1 MNCAPRKNKKNGI
14 NKNAGKKINIPS
26 LEVEL
31 QELSIAFFSFN
42 VSLMRQNS
50 SFAQTLGD
58 KNKVRRSPLVL
69 SNQAWQSREKLRC
82 LVAFVEGPQYFI
94 KVVDAICF
102 LVKQNQTFQESKA
115 WEEITYTWR
124 SPGRVANYLKTRI
137 F

>member
-1 MNCAPRKNKKNGI
+1 MLA
-14 NKNAGKKINIPS
+14 KKINIPS

-50 SFAQTLGD
+50 SFAQTLSD

-82 LVAFVEGPQYFI
+82 LVAFVEGPHYLWSTLF
-94 KVVDAICF
+94 VF
-102 LVKQNQTFQESKA
+102 LWNKTK
-115 WEEITYTWR
+115 
-124 SPGRVANYLKTRI
+124 PLANYLKTRI

>member
-1 MNCAPRKNKKNGI
+1 MLA
-14 NKNAGKKINIPS
+14 KKINIPS

-50 SFAQTLGD
+50 SFAQTLSD

-82 LVAFVEGPQYFI
+82 LVAFVEGPH
-94 KVVDAICF
+94 
-102 LVKQNQTFQESKA
+102 
-115 WEEITYTWR
+115 
-124 SPGRVANYLKTRI
+124 
-137 F
+137 

>member
-1 MNCAPRKNKKNGI
+1 MLA
-14 NKNAGKKINIPS
+14 KKINIPS

-50 SFAQTLGD
+50 SLAQTLRD

-82 LVAFVEGPQYFI
+82 LVAFVEGPHYFI

-115 WEEITYTWR
+115 WEEVTHIWR
-124 SPGRVANYLKTRI
+124 SPGRVANYSKTRI

>member
-1 MNCAPRKNKKNGI
+1 MPHEKIKKNGI

-50 SFAQTLGD
+50 SFAQTLSD

-69 SNQAWQSREKLRC
+69 SNQA
-82 LVAFVEGPQYFI
+82 
-94 KVVDAICF
+94 
-102 LVKQNQTFQESKA
+102 
-115 WEEITYTWR
+115 
-124 SPGRVANYLKTRI
+124 
-137 F
+137 

>member
-1 MNCAPRKNKKNGI
+1 MPHEKIKKTALT
-14 NKNAGKKINIPS
+14 KMLAKKINIPS

-69 SNQAWQSREKLRC
+69 SNQA
-82 LVAFVEGPQYFI
+82 
-94 KVVDAICF
+94 
-102 LVKQNQTFQESKA
+102 
-115 WEEITYTWR
+115 
-124 SPGRVANYLKTRI
+124 
-137 F
+137 